1 MSLTIPTPTKSGSDD
16 TNLPRRLASQSSLWY
31 IGTVLV
37 SMPVPMPVTYLAT
50 MICATEY
57 DVHCNMAPT
66 ILRPV
71 SYAAQRFG
79 GLSLQLTIQAIANH
93 MQTRLPSF
101 SPIKNV
107 RMHPEKAPKL
117 YIATMM
123 PSSALLGYPKVLR
136 QSSLPTMPEKT
147 PWS

>member
-1 MSLTIPTPTKSGSDD
+1 MLPTIPTPTKSGSDD
-16 TNLPRRLASQSSLWY
+16 TNLPRRLASHSSLWY

-37 SMPVPMPVTYLAT
+37 SMPVPMPVTYRAT
-50 MICATEY
+50 IICATEY
-57 DVHCNMAPT
+57 DVHCRIAP
-66 ILRPV
+66 IIFRRV
-71 SYAAQRFG
+71 SNAVQHFSD
-79 GLSLQLTIQAIANH
+79 LSFQLTIQAIANH

-107 RMHPEKAPKL
+107 RMHPEKAPRL

-123 PSSALLGYPKVLR
+123 PSSALLGCPKVLR
-136 QSSLPTMPEKT
+136 QSSLPTIPEKT